1 MYRPTSWCFSYY
13 VYLHRMIGKRFGDA
27 GLRDTVVEANILG
40 ENSVEK
46 MIKGRHY
53 NNATRVLK
61 YIFDA
66 IKRHSIESYEE
77 WLKES
82 SVATEH
88 CYTDHYF
95 TILTLLYRSLIL
107 RPTNIVNIP

>member
-1 MYRPTSWCFSYY
+1 MNPKYIDLKRCIVLRLGTSYIA
-13 VYLHRMIGKRFGDA
+13 VIGKRFGEA

-46 MIKGRHY
+46 MIKGRHC

-88 CYTDHYF
+88 CYADPY
-95 TILTLLYRSLIL
+95 
-107 RPTNIVNIP
+107 